1 MAANGTEVVQLD
13 QLKDALTGG
22 GNLNIYEYFPKTAS
36 AHNSIYRGK
45 DITSKL
51 QDGSLY
57 SEIAAGTFDDIW
69 VGDYF
74 TATVKGIS
82 GTISSST
89 TNVSA
94 TSASSRTFRIMH
106 LDTMYQKGDTSLT
119 KHNAVVMPDNPFGNC
134 PMNATNITSGG
145 YVASDMYTKC
155 IPVVDDNLEAVFGTH
170 LIQFRNLFTNYTD
183 TTGTTNSWSWYDCK
197 SFLLSEVEVYGSIA
211 YSSSGYDVGTGNNQF
226 SAFRLDP
233 RLINY
238 QRSLWW
244 LRSVWGSP
252 GFCYVYRNGDTG
264 LYSASGLNG
273 VRPAFLIG

>member
-82 GTISSST
+82 GTISNST

-106 LDTMYQKGDTSLT
+106 LDTMYQKGDAALS
-119 KHNAVVMPDNPFGNC
+119 KHTAVVMPDNPFGNC
-134 PMNATNITSGG
+134 PMNATNTTSGG

-155 IPVVDDNLEAVFGTH
+155 IPLVDENLEEVFGTH
-170 LIQFRNLFTNYTD
+170 LIQFRNLFTDSTNNTGANNYWD
-183 TTGTTNSWSWYDCK
+183 YYDCK
-197 SFLLSEVEVYGSIA
+197 SFLLNEVEVYGSVVF
-211 YSSSGYDVGTGNNQF
+211 SSYGYDVGTGNTQF
-226 SAFRLDP
+226 SAFRLNP
-233 RLINY
+233 ILINY
-238 QRSLWW
+238 NRSWWW
-244 LRSVWGSP
+244 LRSICNSTS
-252 GFCYVYRNGDTG
+252 FCDVRGLGYSGAYYASYRI
-264 LYSASGLNG
+264 G